1 MSESSTH
8 TDLKATAPDAMTDKF
23 RHWHLTRDRDNII
36 YAYLDR
42 EGERVNSLSRA
53 VLEEFEQLLILAE
66 QEKPRGLVLL
76 SGKSTGFVFG
86 ADIKEFE
93 GFTSAENVTA
103 EISRVHDMFTR
114 LENLPCTTVAAIE
127 GYCLGGGLEM
137 SLACDYRIAKDVPST
152 RLGFPEVQLGIFPG
166 FGGSARSVHTMGGL
180 KAMELMLT
188 SRQISARAAKAV
200 HLIDEVIGRHEE
212 LLWAARRAVMAGKKS
227 GQPGLVARL
236 SNLWPARKIL
246 SVQMRKKTRPR
257 ANPDHYPAPYRLLD
271 VWERYGGNRQK
282 MMREEARAV
291 GELMVSPS
299 AEGLRRTYHLM
310 ERLKSLGKGADFNVR
325 HVHVVG
331 AGTMGG
337 DIAAWCVLRG
347 MDVSLQDRE
356 MKYITPALERAEK
369 LFRKKLRNPA
379 KVKAALARL
388 RPDVD
393 ASLVHRADVVI
404 EAIFEN
410 AEAKQALFK
419 DLEPKLKEGAV
430 LATNTSA
437 IPLEKLAGVLQNP
450 SRLIGLHFF
459 NPVPRM
465 PLVEVV
471 YGPDTDDEYRKKGA
485 AFCQQISRFPLP
497 AKSSP
502 GFLVNRVLAPYMM
515 TALQLHQEGVP
526 AEALDAAAEA
536 FGMPMGPVELADTVG
551 LDVCLMVTGVLQ
563 DGESDSDDS
572 PQKAFIKSLVDDG
585 KLGKKSGEGIYVW
598 EKDKPKKHDGAAT
611 GHDLAEL
618 SDKLIA
624 AYINECQAAL
634 TEGVVEDA
642 DLLDAGMIFGTGFA
656 PFRGGPLHYLE
667 NRERQPKVESTSKSA
682 ETENENDTETDN
694 STDKSTDIENS
705 DDSGKET
712 ETKTGQEK
720 QTRD

>member
-1 MSESSTH
+1 MSQPSTH
-8 TDLKATAPDAMTDKF
+8 TDIKESVHDVMTDTF
-23 RHWHLTRDRDNII
+23 RHWRLTRDRDNII

-42 EGERVNSLSRA
+42 EGERVNALSRA
-53 VLEEFEQLLILAE
+53 VLEEFEQLIILAE
-66 QEKPRGLVLL
+66 QKKIKGLVLL
-76 SGKSTGFVFG
+76 SGKTTGFVFG
-86 ADIKEFE
+86 ADVKEFE
-93 GFTSAENVTA
+93 GFTSAENVTK

-114 LENLPCTTVAAIE
+114 LENLSCTTVAAIE

-137 SLACDYRIAKDVPST
+137 ALACDYRIAKDVPAT

-166 FGGSARSVHTMGGL
+166 FGGSARSVQTMGGL

-188 SRQISARAAKAV
+188 ARQINARAAKAA
-200 HLIDEVIGRHEE
+200 HLVDEVIGRHEE
-212 LLWAARRAVMAGKKS
+212 LVWAARRAIMAGKQS
-227 GQPGLVARL
+227 RGPGLVARL
-236 SNLWPARKIL
+236 SNTLPARKL
-246 SVQMRKKTRPR
+246 LAAQMRKQTRSKARPE
-257 ANPDHYPAPYRLLD
+257 HYPAPYRLIET
-271 VWERYGGNRQK
+271 WERYGGSRKK
-282 MMREEARAV
+282 MMREEARVV

-299 AEGLRRTYHLM
+299 AEGLRRVFHLM
-310 ERLKSLGKGADFNVR
+310 ERLKSEGKGSDFTVR
-325 HVHVVG
+325 HVHVIG

-356 MKYITPALERAEK
+356 MKYIKPALQRAET
-369 LFRKKLRNPA
+369 LFRKKLRDPV
-379 KVKAALARL
+379 KVKSAMARL

-393 ASLVHRADVVI
+393 ATLVARADVVI

-410 AEAKQALFK
+410 AEAKQELFRAI
-419 DLEPKLKEGAV
+419 EPKLKKGAV

-437 IPLEKLAGVLQNP
+437 IPLEKLASVLKHP

-459 NPVPRM
+459 NPVPKM

-471 YGPDTDDEYRKKGA
+471 YGPDTDIVYRQKGA

-497 AKSSP
+497 VKSSP

-563 DGESDSDDS
+563 EGNDGANEKEVS
-572 PQKAFIKSLVDDG
+572 PQKAFIQSLVDDG
-585 KLGKKSGEGIYVW
+585 KLGKKSGEGIYIW
-598 EKDKPKKHDGAAT
+598 GKDKPKKRDGVAE
-611 GHDLAEL
+611 GHDLAAL
-618 SDKLIA
+618 SEKLID
-624 AYINECQAAL
+624 AYIKECQAAL
-634 TEGVVEDA
+634 SENVVADA
-642 DLLDAGMIFGTGFA
+642 ELLDAGMIFGTGFA

-667 NRERQPKVESTSKSA
+667 NQAHQPKVTSTFKPA
-682 ETENENDTETDN
+682 EADTNTDRDGDTEAR
-694 STDKSTDIENS
+694 
-705 DDSGKET
+705 
-712 ETKTGQEK
+712 QEK
-720 QTRD
+720 QTHE